1 MSNLML
7 IYDWSFV
14 SKEWKRCT
22 NIYIDYFDDYA
33 RAFGVEMNYDD
44 IYRLGEFGVID
55 FWANFNKGKD
65 DNIDMSV
72 GILRMQIEVS
82 HLEGDE
88 KAEAQEL
95 VDKYGLEEG
104 IRHCLIKL
112 VEKVQD
118 FLVYE
123 YEELNK

>member
-7 IYDWSFV
+7 IYEDSFV
-14 SKEWKRCT
+14 NKEWKRCT

-33 RAFGVEMNYDD
+33 RAFGVEMDYDD
-44 IYRLGEFGVID
+44 LYRLVDLEAID
-55 FWANFNKGKD
+55 FWVHFNGKND
-65 DNIDMSV
+65 KIDTRV
-72 GILRMQIEVS
+72 GILIMEIEVS

-104 IRHCLIKL
+104 VRHCLIKL